1 MSNRQQLFGTTL
13 PELQTFCKTHG
24 LPNFNAK
31 QICEW
36 LYKNQISS
44 IDDMTNLSLKTRE
57 LLKQH
62 FALRAFREPQ
72 CSQGS
77 ADTEVT
83 EGLEVMDV
91 QISSD
96 GTKKYL
102 FKTLKNGSIEA
113 VYMPSSERHTLCI
126 SCQMGCRMGCEF
138 CATGKQGFQHNLTA
152 GEILNQLRSIPERAW
167 MTNIVYMGMGEP
179 FDNFDEVMKSLEILT
194 SDWGYAWS
202 PRRINV
208 STIGLIPEMERFINE
223 SECHL
228 AISLHS
234 PFDYERKKMMPV
246 QNKYPISS
254 VIKTLKKYD
263 WSGQRRLS
271 FEYIMFDGINDK
283 HAHLDELTKLLKGL
297 FCRINLIKYHS
308 HPKSNFQ
315 PSSEER
321 MIEFRDY
328 LSDHGL
334 ICTIRQSRGEDIF
347 AACGLLS
354 TAGGSHE
361 LSDKPS
367 SVAPSRRTLPAM

>member
-1 MSNRQQLFGTTL
+1 MSSLPLLFGNTL
-13 PELQTFCKTHG
+13 SELQIFCKTHE
-24 LPNFNAK
+24 LPSFTAK

-36 LYKNQISS
+36 LYKKQVSS
-44 IDDMTNLSLKTRE
+44 MDDMTNLSLKTRE

-62 FALRAFREPQ
+62 YEMGLSEP
-72 CSQGS
+72 
-77 ADTEVT
+77 V
-83 EGLEVMDV
+83 DV

-96 GTKKYL
+96 NTKKYL
-102 FKTLKNGSIEA
+102 FKTLKNGAIET

-126 SCQMGCRMGCEF
+126 SSQMGCRMGCEF
-138 CATGKQGFQHNLTA
+138 CATGQQGFQHNLTA
-152 GEILNQLRSIPERAW
+152 GEIVNQLRSVPESAL

-179 FDNFDEVMKSLEILT
+179 FDNIEAVLKSLEILT
-194 SDWGYAWS
+194 ADWGYAWS

-208 STIGLIPEMERFINE
+208 STIGLIPEMERFINA

-234 PFDYERKKMMPV
+234 PFDYERQKMMPI
-246 QNKYPISS
+246 QNKYPISN

-297 FCRINLIKYHS
+297 FCRVNLIKYHS

-315 PSSEER
+315 PSSEQR

-328 LSDHGL
+328 LNEHGI
-334 ICTIRQSRGEDIF
+334 ICTIRQSRGEDIM

-354 TAGGSHE
+354 TMKNE
-361 LSDKPS
+361 
-367 SVAPSRRTLPAM
+367 

>member
-1 MSNRQQLFGTTL
+1 MNNQHALFGQTL
-13 PELQTFCKTHG
+13 SELQIFCKAHG
-24 LPNFNAK
+24 LPSFNAK

-36 LYKNQISS
+36 LYKKQVSS
-44 IDDMTNLSLKTRE
+44 IDEMTNLSLKTRE
-57 LLKQH
+57 LLKEH
-62 FALRAFREPQ
+62 FDMGISEPI
-72 CSQGS
+72 
-77 ADTEVT
+77 A
-83 EGLEVMDV
+83 V

-102 FKTLKNGSIEA
+102 FNTLKNGAIEA
-113 VYMPSSERHTLCI
+113 VYMPSSDRHTLCI
-126 SCQMGCRMGCEF
+126 SVQMGCRMGCDF
-138 CATGKQGFQHNLTA
+138 CATGKQGFQHNLTS
-152 GEILNQLRSIPERAW
+152 GEVLNQLRSIPESEL

-179 FDNFDEVMKSLEILT
+179 FDNLDEVLKSLEILT

-208 STIGLIPEMERFINE
+208 STIGLIPEMERFIAE

-234 PFDYERKKMMPV
+234 PFDYERQKFMPI

-254 VIKTLKKYD
+254 VIKALKKHD

-283 HAHLDELTKLLKGL
+283 HSHLDGLTKLLKGL
-297 FCRINLIKYHS
+297 FCRVNLIKYHS
-308 HPKSNFQ
+308 IPQNDFQ

-321 MIEFRDY
+321 MVEFRDY
-328 LSDHGL
+328 LSQHGI
-334 ICTIRQSRGEDIF
+334 ICTIRQSRGEDIL

-354 TAGGSHE
+354 TKTK
-361 LSDKPS
+361 L
-367 SVAPSRRTLPAM
+367 

>member
-1 MSNRQQLFGTTL
+1 MQSYEIYLEFASFFLSFFLLCKNAKKIVSLHSNFIEMQNLLPLFGSTL
-13 PELQTFCKTHG
+13 SDLQLFCKTHG

-36 LYKNQISS
+36 LYKNQVSS
-44 IDDMTNLSLKTRE
+44 IDEMTNLSLKTRE

-62 FALRAFREPQ
+62 YEM
-72 CSQGS
+72 
-77 ADTEVT
+77 
-83 EGLEVMDV
+83 GLSSPINT

-102 FKTLKNGSIEA
+102 LKTCKNGLIET
-113 VYMPSSERHTLCI
+113 VYMPSAERHTLCI
-126 SCQMGCRMGCEF
+126 SVQVGCKMGCEF

-152 GEILNQLRSIPERAW
+152 GEILNQLRSIPESAL

-179 FDNFDEVMKSLEILT
+179 FDNLDEVLKSLEILT

-234 PFDYERKKMMPV
+234 PFDYERQKIMPI

-254 VIKTLKKYD
+254 VIKSLKKHD

-283 HAHLDELTKLLKGL
+283 HTHLDELVKLLKGL
-297 FCRINLIKYHS
+297 FCRVNLIKYHS
-308 HPKSNFQ
+308 HPKSDFQ
-315 PSSEER
+315 SSSEQR
-321 MIEFRDY
+321 MVEFRDY
-328 LSDHGL
+328 LSERGI
-334 ICTIRQSRGEDIF
+334 ICTIRQSRGEDIM

-354 TAGGSHE
+354 TM
-361 LSDKPS
+361 KK
-367 SVAPSRRTLPAM
+367 T

>member
-1 MSNRQQLFGTTL
+1 MDMENLFGNTL
-13 PELQTFCKTHG
+13 SELQTFCKTHG
-24 LPNFNAK
+24 LPSFNAK

-36 LYKNQISS
+36 LYKKQISS
-44 IDDMTNLSLKTRE
+44 IDEMTNLSLKTRE

-62 FALRAFREPQ
+62 FDMGISCPI
-72 CSQGS
+72 
-77 ADTEVT
+77 
-83 EGLEVMDV
+83 DV

-96 GTKKYL
+96 GTKKHL
-102 FKTLKNGSIEA
+102 FKTHKNGLIEA
-113 VYMPSSERHTLCI
+113 VYMPSSDRHTLCI
-126 SCQMGCRMGCEF
+126 SVQMGCKMGCDF

-152 GEILNQLRSIPERAW
+152 GEILNQMRSIPESEL

-179 FDNFDEVMKSLEILT
+179 FDNLDEVLKSLEILT

-208 STIGLIPEMERFINE
+208 STIGLIPEMERFIAE

-234 PFDYERKKMMPV
+234 PFDYERQKFMPI

-254 VIKTLKKYD
+254 VIKSLKKYD

-283 HAHLDELTKLLKGL
+283 HAHLDGLTKLLKGL
-297 FCRINLIKYHS
+297 FCRVNLIKYHAI
-308 HPKSNFQ
+308 PNNDFQ

-328 LSDHGL
+328 LSEHGI
-334 ICTIRQSRGEDIF
+334 ICTIRQSRGEDIL

-354 TAGGSHE
+354 TKNRIFAE
-361 LSDKPS
+361 
-367 SVAPSRRTLPAM
+367 T

>member
-1 MSNRQQLFGTTL
+1 MSAQLFLYGSTL
-13 PELQTFCKTHG
+13 SELQTFCKAHQ
-24 LPNFNAK
+24 LPSFNAK

-36 LYKNQISS
+36 LYKKQVFS
-44 IDDMTNLSLKTRE
+44 IDEMTNLSLQTRE

-62 FALRAFREPQ
+62 YDMGISEPV
-72 CSQGS
+72 
-77 ADTEVT
+77 DT
-83 EGLEVMDV
+83 

-102 FKTLKNGSIEA
+102 FQTLQDGAIEA
-113 VYMPSSERHTLCI
+113 VYMPSSDRHTLCI
-126 SCQMGCRMGCEF
+126 SCQMGCKMGCEF

-152 GEILNQLRSIPERAW
+152 GEILNQLRSIPESAL

-179 FDNFDEVMKSLEILT
+179 FDNFEEVMKSLQILT

-208 STIGLIPEMERFINE
+208 STIGIIPEMERFINE

-234 PFDYERKKMMPV
+234 PFDYERQKFMPI
-246 QNKYPISS
+246 QNKYPITN
-254 VIKTLKKYD
+254 VIKMLKKYN

-271 FEYIMFDGINDK
+271 FEYILFDGINDK
-283 HAHLDELTKLLKGL
+283 HRHLDELTKLLKGL
-297 FCRINLIKYHS
+297 FCRVNLIKYHS
-308 HPKSNFQ
+308 HPNSDFQ

-328 LSDHGL
+328 LNEHGI

-354 TAGGSHE
+354 TKS
-361 LSDKPS
+361 
-367 SVAPSRRTLPAM
+367 T